1 LYKVFRIRSIMTHTK
16 NVATFEGFVGSCT
29 GFGDKYNP
37 GLPKLQLDAL
47 NVLLVNAREALASV
61 RVKKADYDRVTNS
74 REILFRDLPRLAA
87 SVILT
92 LDASGA
98 KEETLHDARRYFRL
112 LMGKR
117 ARAKALQADTAED
130 VKTGPRVAQLSYA
143 SRADHF
149 ARLVQLVIASPNYM
163 ANEPALTVQGLKATL
178 KQVYSINTE
187 VVNARVALSNA
198 RIARNEMLYTSGNCI
213 YQTGRAARK
222 YVRAIFGPNSEQF
235 NQVKSLVFT
244 KPRI

>member
-1 LYKVFRIRSIMTHTK
+1 MTHVK
-16 NVATFEGFVGSCT
+16 HVAIFEGFVGSCT

-47 NVLLVNAREALASV
+47 NVLLVNAREALTSA
-61 RVKKADYDRVTNS
+61 REKKADYNRVTNS
-74 REILFRDLPRLAA
+74 REILFRNLPRLAA

-98 KEETLHDARRYFRL
+98 KAETLNDARRCFRL
-112 LMGKR
+112 LKGRR
-117 ARAKALQADTAED
+117 ARVKALQADTEGE

-143 SRADHF
+143 SQADHF
-149 ARLVQLVIASPNYM
+149 ARLVQLVIASPTYLT
-163 ANEPALTVQGLKATL
+163 NEPELSVPGLKATVKKL
-178 KQVYSINTE
+178 YSLNSE
-187 VVNARVALSNA
+187 VATAKVALSNA
-198 RIARNEMLYTSGNCI
+198 RIARNQVLYTTDSSI
-213 YQTGRAARK
+213 YKVGRAARK

-244 KPRI
+244 KPQL

>member
-1 LYKVFRIRSIMTHTK
+1 MTHVK
-16 NVATFEGFVGSCT
+16 NVAIFEGFVGSCT

-47 NVLLVNAREALASV
+47 NVLLVNAREALTSV
-61 RVKKADYDRVTNS
+61 REKKADYDRVTNS

-98 KEETLHDARRYFRL
+98 KAETLDDARRCFRL
-112 LMGKR
+112 LKGKR
-117 ARAKALQADTAED
+117 ARVKALQADTEGE

-143 SRADHF
+143 SLADHF
-149 ARLVQLVIASPNYM
+149 ARLVQLVIASPAYM
-163 ANEPALTVQGLKATL
+163 TNEPELTVQGLKARVKKL
-178 KQVYSINTE
+178 YSLNSE
-187 VVNARVALSNA
+187 VASIKVALSNA
-198 RIARNEMLYTSGNCI
+198 RIARNQVLYTTSDSI
-213 YQTGRAARK
+213 YKVGRAARK

-235 NQVKSLVFT
+235 NQVKRLVFT
-244 KPRI
+244 KPQIR